1 MFTLESL
8 TQHPNPLAGHYE
20 RFRVSERL
28 LLSGHSHQAWPDV
41 AFDGLQRAW
50 TDAAEM
56 VDGKWS
62 RAFEMADRVR
72 LGYAQIMEDAP
83 QRIALSAST
92 HNLVVRFLSAL
103 ELHKRPRLVTTDGEY
118 HTIRRQLD
126 RLAEEGLEIVR
137 VPSRPASD
145 IPQRLIDAVDDRTAA
160 VLTSCVL
167 FQTAHIVRGL
177 GDVLDACRRHGTP
190 LLVDAYHAL
199 NAIPFTLAAE
209 RLEGA
214 YVVGG
219 GYKYCQLGEGN
230 CFLRFPEDCSLRP
243 MITGW
248 FSEFDVL
255 AEKKVPGVVPYPDG
269 PGRFAGSTYDP
280 TSNYRA
286 AAVFDFFKDN
296 TLTPEFLRKVSRHQV
311 AVLAQAFDALDADAK
326 LVTRD
331 RSVSLDDVGA
341 FLSIESPHAGTLF
354 KRLGE
359 KGVFCDYRGNLL
371 RLGPAPYLSDRQLE
385 EAMLLVGEVVASL
398 GDQPPAP

>member
-8 TQHPNPLAGHYE
+8 TRHPNPLAAHYT

-28 LLSGHSHQAWPDV
+28 LLSGHSHQGWPDA
-41 AFDGLQRAW
+41 AFDGHVRAW
-50 TDAAEM
+50 TDAAEF
-56 VDGKWS
+56 VDTKWV

-72 LGYAQIMEDAP
+72 LGYAQIMGDAP
-83 QRIALSAST
+83 ERIALSVST
-92 HNLVVRFLSAL
+92 HDLVVRFLSAL
-103 ELHKRPRLVTTDGEY
+103 ELHKRPRLVTTDGEF

-137 VPSRPASD
+137 VPARPASE
-145 IPQRLIDAVDDRTAA
+145 IAQRLIDAVDDGTAA
-160 VLTSCVL
+160 VLASCVL
-167 FQTAHIVRGL
+167 FQRAHIVRGL
-177 GDVLDACRRHGTP
+177 GDVLEACRRHGTP

-230 CFLRFPEDCSLRP
+230 CFLRFPEDCDLRP

-248 FSEFDVL
+248 FSEFDVR
-255 AEKKVPGVVPYPDG
+255 AEEKVPGVVPYPDG

-286 AAVFDFFKDN
+286 AAVFDFFTDH
-296 TLTPEFLRKVSRHQV
+296 TLTPEFLRKVNRHQV
-311 AVLAQAFDALDADAK
+311 GVLARAFDSLDADAK
-326 LVTRD
+326 LITRE
-331 RSVSLDDVGA
+331 RSVPLDDVAA
-341 FLSIESPHAGTLF
+341 FLSLESPHAETLC

-359 KGVFCDYRGNLL
+359 MGVVCDYRGNVL
-371 RLGPAPYLSDRQLE
+371 RLGPAPYLSDEQLE
-385 EAMLLVGEVVASL
+385 EAMGLLGEAIASL
-398 GDQPPAP
+398 